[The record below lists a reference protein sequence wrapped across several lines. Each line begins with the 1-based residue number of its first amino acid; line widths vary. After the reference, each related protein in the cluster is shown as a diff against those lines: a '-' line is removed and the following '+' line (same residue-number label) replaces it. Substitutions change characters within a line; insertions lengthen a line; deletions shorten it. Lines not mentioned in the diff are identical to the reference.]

1 MRVLFIYSY
10 EYSLWTPVAY
20 GDASYVDKEL
30 ETFNKMFTSL
40 RYKVIDFD
48 DSYTIY
54 DILHMH
60 GADLD
65 TKGVVVSKS
74 EHLKLDKEP
83 MEIKVIEDTMEE
95 DTKEEENSNQ
105 EAIPSIVEEDDI
117 ELDFEDED
125 EEESKEG
132 N

>member
-30 ETFNKMFTSL
+30 ETFNKMFTSI

-54 DILHMH
+54 DILHMR
-60 GADLD
+60 GIDLD

-74 EHLKLDKEP
+74 EHLKLEKEP
-83 MEIKVIEDTMEE
+83 MEIKVIEDTNEE

-105 EAIPSIVEEDDI
+105 EPIPSIVEEDDI